1 MKSRTVGFPL
11 RPRPFGTYMLIIAVL
26 FAFLFLLA
34 ANYNFIHQASETLK
48 TTKDNYGQAL
58 ISQISTADA
67 AWDSYVASLDGV
79 GLQDIIAEYQ
89 TYVDENL

>member
-1 MKSRTVGFPL
+1 LKNNSTRFFLP
-11 RPRPFGTYMLIIAVL
+11 PRQFGTYILIIAVL